1 VFRDLDAVLFLSHT
15 PEQAPLRH
23 VRRPGGWGEM
33 RIELSTRAAADA
45 LAEYLRRCECVVS
58 YTADCVLEASARPR
72 SQSEHESRIELEGYL
87 RVWRA
92 MHPEVSVKAPSL
104 AAVD

>member
-1 VFRDLDAVLFLSHT
+1 
-15 PEQAPLRH
+15 
-23 VRRPGGWGEM
+23 M

-58 YTADCVLEASARPR
+58 YAGDCTLDASARPR

-92 MHPEVSVKAPSL
+92 MHPEVRVHAPSL